1 MSYPSGADRGVV
13 GRVLPGLGSLA
24 RRALVVLALVAP
36 AGIARAQAPSGTVYV
51 ESNFGL
57 PGQENSILAF
67 RRDGQGRL
75 TPLAEFPTGG
85 RGVTPTLRVG
95 PFDTDQNLIA
105 NRAGTRLFAVNS
117 GSNTIAVFAI
127 RRDGALIHVPGSP
140 FSSGGVNPV
149 SVGLAGNLLAVVHMN
164 DDELQDPRRSLPNYT
179 TFRVTPRGGLLPIP
193 RSAVPVPNGSEPSQ
207 ALLTRDGR
215 LLFGADFAFSVPP
228 GSGLTRL
235 DRGVLRSF
243 LVQPSGRLRP
253 VEAQALPESVFGT
266 SPARRLPLGLFV
278 HPKAPVLY
286 VGFVSFNT
294 LGVYSFTPAGRR
306 PTPGQLRFER
316 AVTPAGD
323 GICWF
328 AANAA
333 GTRLYSSN
341 NFDNTISVFDITQP
355 LNPVRIQTKLLEL
368 GQRVPPPGVT
378 QIGAAAPFQLALDP
392 DERFL
397 HVVTQAAFGGQA
409 PEANAIHVLPINGDG
424 TLGTQVEF
432 RVLETFPSRPQGI
445 VVF

>member
-1 MSYPSGADRGVV
+1 MKSTSPTPRGA
-13 GRVLPGLGSLA
+13 A
-24 RRALVVLALVAP
+24 RRWSTWHGLLTRLALVLLADAAP
-36 AGIARAQAPSGTVYV
+36 ACIARAQAPSGMVYV
-51 ESNFGL
+51 ESNFGT
-57 PGQENSILAF
+57 PGQENTILAF
-67 RRDGQGRL
+67 RRDPQGQL
-75 TPLAEFPTGG
+75 APLDEFPTGG

-95 PFDTDQNLIA
+95 PFDTDQNLIT

-117 GSNTIAVFAI
+117 GSNTIAVFVI
-127 RRDGALIHVPGSP
+127 RRDGSLVHVPGSP
-140 FSSGGVNPV
+140 FPSGGINPV
-149 SVGLAGNLLAVVHMN
+149 SVGLAGDLLAVVNMN
-164 DDELQDPRRSLPNYT
+164 DDEFQDPRRALPNYT
-179 TFRVTPRGGLLPIP
+179 TFRVTPRGRLLPIP
-193 RSAVPVPNGSEPSQ
+193 RAAVPVPNGSEPSQ

-228 GSGLTRL
+228 GFGLTRL

-243 LVQPSGRLRP
+243 LVQPNGRLRP
-253 VEAQALPESVFGT
+253 VEAQALPESVFGA

-278 HPKAPVLY
+278 HPKASVLY

-294 LGVYSFTPAGRR
+294 LGVYSFTPVGRR
-306 PTPGQLRFER
+306 QSPGRLRFER

-328 AANAA
+328 EANAA

-341 NFDNTISVFDITQP
+341 NFDNTISVFDISQP
-355 LNPVRIQTKLLEL
+355 LNPVRLQTKLLEL

-378 QIGAAAPFQLALDP
+378 QIGAAAPFQLVLDP
-392 DERFL
+392 DEQFL

-409 PEANAIHVLPINGDG
+409 PEANAIHVLPVDDDG

-432 RVLETFPSRPQGI
+432 EVLDTFPSRPQGI
-445 VVF
+445 VAF